1 MTYVCAFI
9 LTYLIPEQI
18 DRRDY
23 TRAVVAYTENSTQE
37 NEAAL
42 RAQRRVN
49 ERIHLRDTAVLSAV
63 LVAVGF
69 GIWSGRR
76 FMTRLAHRSN
86 PHDPGQ

>member
-1 MTYVCAFI
+1 MIVVRKASFLIMTYVCAFI

-49 ERIHLRDTAVLSAV
+49 ESI
-63 LVAVGF
+63 
-69 GIWSGRR
+69 
-76 FMTRLAHRSN
+76 
-86 PHDPGQ
+86 